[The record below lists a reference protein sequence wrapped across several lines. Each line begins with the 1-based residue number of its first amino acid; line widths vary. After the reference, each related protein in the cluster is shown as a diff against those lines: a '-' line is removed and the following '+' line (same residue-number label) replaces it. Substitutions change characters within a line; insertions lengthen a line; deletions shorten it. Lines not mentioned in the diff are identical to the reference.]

1 MTPTSALRP
10 FDDAE
15 TASLADRAY
24 GRILEAIVG
33 GNLPPGNRIS
43 ERGLA
48 AALDISAQPVRDA
61 LRRLEAEGL
70 VESRPRSGTYVAD
83 LGPARLTEIGLI
95 RVALEG
101 VAASL
106 AALRAR
112 TADHSALDLRLA
124 AVRAATRADDLH
136 AVMAAND
143 ALHDTIHAA
152 AGSRDVARLLAG
164 LRAYDHMT
172 RARVLATRAE
182 RRRAQVEH
190 TAIVAAIAAGD
201 APAAE
206 AAMRGHATRSLA
218 LAIPGAGKTMHR
230 PRKAP
235 AKDRNAA

>member
-1 MTPTSALRP
+1 MTATSTLQP
-10 FDDAE
+10 FAE
-15 TASLADRAY
+15 AEMASLADRAY

-33 GNLPPGNRIS
+33 GSLAPGNRIS

-48 AALDISAQPVRDA
+48 ADLDISAQPVRDA
-61 LRRLEAEGL
+61 LRRLDAEGL

-83 LGPARLTEIGLI
+83 LGVDRLTEIGLI

-106 AALRAR
+106 AAQRAGA
-112 TADHSALDLRLA
+112 ADHHALGHRLA

-136 AVMAAND
+136 GVMAAND

-152 AGSRDVARLLAG
+152 AGSRDVTRLLAG
-164 LRAYDHMT
+164 LRAYDHLT
-172 RARVLATRAE
+172 RGRVLATRAE

-190 TAIVAAIAAGD
+190 IAIIAAIVAGD

-206 AAMRGHATRSLA
+206 AEMRAHATRSLG
-218 LAIPGAGKTMHR
+218 LAFPGVGKNSNQRRT
-230 PRKAP
+230 AP
-235 AKDRNAA
+235 